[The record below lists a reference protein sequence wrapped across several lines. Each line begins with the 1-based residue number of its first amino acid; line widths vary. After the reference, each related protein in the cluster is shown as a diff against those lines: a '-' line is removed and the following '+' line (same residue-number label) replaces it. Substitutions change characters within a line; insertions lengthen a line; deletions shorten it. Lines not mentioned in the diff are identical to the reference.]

1 MLFDVNLCFCPRKSS
16 FLLCLLRPPSTTWTD
31 QVRASSSPYSIKGCF
46 LGYGIE
52 HKGYRCWD
60 PLSKRLRISQHVIF
74 WEQKMFSSMPEFHL
88 PSIPTSS
95 FFTDCSVELFPDNLD
110 TGSLST
116 PTATVSSEVPALSDG
131 PTTDVQTESP
141 RNSTRVSKPPVYLHD
156 YYCFS
161 TILSQHDPQSYR
173 EVPHHL
179 YHPWKFTLAR
189 PASALRLFSLRLLG
203 EEALRTE
210 FVTATGTSPPGWEPP
225 YYLDNLNLC
234 TWMNAHSLLPI
245 VIYPDIYE
253 ISYLSVTDLIHTGT
267 THQHIKDKSYM
278 RFWAW
283 HR

>member
-1 MLFDVNLCFCPRKSS
+1 M
-16 FLLCLLRPPSTTWTD
+16 
-31 QVRASSSPYSIKGCF
+31 SSSWSCCF

-161 TILSQHDPQSYR
+161 IFLSMI
-173 EVPHHL
+173 
-179 YHPWKFTLAR
+179 
-189 PASALRLFSLRLLG
+189 
-203 EEALRTE
+203 
-210 FVTATGTSPPGWEPP
+210 
-225 YYLDNLNLC
+225 LNL
-234 TWMNAHSLLPI
+234 I
-245 VIYPDIYE
+245 VR
-253 ISYLSVTDLIHTGT
+253 LALIPFGSK
-267 THQHIKDKSYM
+267 QWQKQ
-278 RFWAW
+278 AL
-283 HR
+283 